1 MGKNSEQFRSIGIE
15 VFHSIG
21 KGKLRLYLGLDFGT
35 SGARAIAIDLSGE
48 IRAESRCP
56 YPDPASENVARDW
69 QAVLENLLDSIPASM
84 RQQVGAISIDGTSST
99 TLLCDRQ
106 GHPLHPPLMYD
117 DNRAGDWALFLT
129 RYAPAH
135 HVALSPSSGLAKL
148 CWLLSEVKDAASHH
162 CLSQADWLGYLL
174 HGRLGVS
181 DYHNCLKLGYDVV
194 NLCWP
199 DWVQSLQVE
208 GVDIV
213 PYLPEVLP
221 PGTPVDTIRREIAD
235 RYGFPPSCLVTAGTT
250 DSIAAF
256 MASGVQQ
263 IGEAVTSLGS
273 TLAVKLLSNV
283 RVEDSRYGIY
293 SHWLGDRWLVGGAS
307 NTGGAVL
314 RQFFSDDQLRELSDR
329 INPDFP
335 SPLDYY
341 PLLKPGER
349 FPINDST
356 LAPHLTP
363 RPTDDAEFLQGLLE
377 SMAKIEARGYRLL
390 NSLGAPR
397 LNRVVTAGGGAA
409 NATWSAIR
417 ERILKV
423 PVEKSLQTEAAYG
436 SALMARGRANQ

>member
-1 MGKNSEQFRSIGIE
+1 MQ
-15 VFHSIG
+15 
-21 KGKLRLYLGLDFGT
+21 LYLGLDFGT

-56 YPDPASENVARDW
+56 YPEPASENVVRDW
-69 QAVLENLLDSIPASM
+69 QAVLGNLLDAIPASM
-84 RQQVGAISIDGTSST
+84 RQQVRAISIDGTSST

-117 DNRAGDWALFLT
+117 DNRAGDWVSLLT

-135 HVALSPSSGLAKL
+135 HVVLSPSSGLAKL

-174 HGRLGVS
+174 HGRLGMS

-199 DWVQSLQVE
+199 DWVRSLQVE
-208 GVDIV
+208 GVGIS

-221 PGTPVDTIRREIAD
+221 PGTPVDTIRREIAE
-235 RYGFPPSCLVTAGTT
+235 RYGFPPSCRVTVGTT

-263 IGEAVTSLGS
+263 IGEGVTSLGS
-273 TLAVKLLSNV
+273 TLAVKLLSDV
-283 RVEDSRYGIY
+283 WVEDSRYGIY
-293 SHWLGDRWLVGGAS
+293 SHRLGDRWLVGGAS

-314 RQFFSDDQLRELSDR
+314 RQYFNDDQLRELSNR
-329 INPDFP
+329 INPEFP

-349 FPINDST
+349 FPLNDST
-356 LAPHLTP
+356 LAPSLTP
-363 RPTDDAEFLQGLLE
+363 RPPDDAEFLQGLLE
-377 SMAKIEARGYRLL
+377 GIARIEARGYGLL
-390 NSLGAPR
+390 QNLGAPP
-397 LNRVVTAGGGAA
+397 LIRVVTAGGGAA

-417 ERILKV
+417 QRLLAV
-423 PVEKSLQTEAAYG
+423 PVEQSLQTEAAYG
-436 SALMARGRANQ
+436 SARLARGTANQ